1 MSSPIAPITTIATNT
16 ESKTDS
22 SCIAHAGLLRVTQTL
37 SPSTWGKITWD
48 GLKEMATLCD
58 LVESRK
64 LLAGEHTKSNSYFSN
79 MITLFCM
86 CMCCETCREYSILY
100 KHIYPPP
107 ISVASSTKHTHTP
120 MHNETNLEWV
130 IKFRRNVDTKILGAK
145 ASVKLPSIIRVLEN
159 ETLFNTQNR
168 HRSNIV
174 YWWISI
180 CISCMHIDRIKNR
193 IVRSLRRRACLS
205 QILLSTEI
213 TKFSPSKQ
221 IQELGQLIKNIIQ
234 KLSSSTEPVKL
245 NMIAT
250 EIIHVML
257 KQDFIL
263 CPRFT
268 ILKHKKPLDKDHHKK
283 CYKDCAE
290 IYLNNIIEHAST

>member
-16 ESKTDS
+16 ESKTD

-64 LLAGEHTKSNSYFSN
+64 PLVGERINPYFSN

-107 ISVASSTKHTHTP
+107 ISVTSSTKHTSTP

-159 ETLFNTQNR
+159 ETLFSTQNR

-180 CISCMHIDRIKNR
+180 CISCMHINGIKNKA
-193 IVRSLRRRACLS
+193 VRSLRGRACLS

-221 IQELGQLIKNIIQ
+221 IQELGQLIKNILH

-263 CPRFT
+263 CPQFT
-268 ILKHKKPLDKDHHKK
+268 ILKKHKKPIDDHHKK
-283 CYKDCAE
+283 CCKDCAE
-290 IYLNNIIEHAST
+290 IYLNNIIEHASI